1 MTKKLESLKNIK
13 NTGLDLH
20 YKIILVFSLLVIPIF
35 WGVAI
40 WDIYNNII
48 INRNYSGYDFF
59 IYYEKVIAFLEE
71 PIALYSHEEDILTG
85 WYLYPPLSI
94 LFIIPFVFFS
104 PKAAAILF
112 GIISILLYLFTV
124 KLLITIL
131 EKSSLKIQKKLKIV
145 IFAFS
150 LAFAP
155 FFQNLMVLQ
164 INTFL
169 LFLAILGLYYYKRSK
184 SRIAL
189 ILILSG
195 FWLKLYTIILAPVIL
210 KISELKKVVFAFII
224 ALILMPL
231 IFTFLVPLSMYEYY
245 FLEHLPSLMKHPHS
259 ISTIN
264 QSFSNFLQHIFLS
277 EDYFAGWESIHI
289 ESKVKITN
297 LVIGGILI
305 FVNYYFAF
313 FRNKRVESYF
323 SLMILMLFVAP
334 IAWEATWVLSLPALI
349 YCIVNLKYVNKKSI
363 KLLLLICILS
373 FLIPKPP
380 TSVILQLNNYLPEWV
395 GHIFHFRFL
404 ISSVALMAFMHLG
417 TKSNKFN
424 N

>member
-20 YKIILVFSLLVIPIF
+20 YKIILVFSLLLAPIF
-35 WGVAI
+35 LGLVS
-40 WDIYNNII
+40 WDIYNNIF
-48 INRNYSGYDFF
+48 INSNNSGYDFF
-59 IYYEKVIAFLEE
+59 IYYEKVKAFLGD

-85 WYLYPPLSI
+85 WYLYPPISV

-104 PKAAAILF
+104 PKAAAVLF
-112 GIISILLYLFTV
+112 GIISILLYFFTV
-124 KLLITIL
+124 RLLIDIL
-131 EKSSLKIQKKLKIV
+131 EKSSQKIQKKIKIV
-145 IFAFS
+145 IFTFS
-150 LAFAP
+150 FAFAP

-169 LFLAILGLYYYKRSK
+169 LFLAILGLYYYNQSK
-184 SRIAL
+184 TVMAIVL
-189 ILILSG
+189 IVSG
-195 FWLKLYTIILAPVIL
+195 FWLKLYTIILAPAIFEINKTK
-210 KISELKKVVFAFII
+210 KIFLGFII
-224 ALILMPL
+224 ALVIIPL
-231 IFTFLVPLSMYEYY
+231 IFIFLVPISMHEYY
-245 FLEHLPSLMKHPHS
+245 FWEHLPALMEHPHS

-264 QSFSNFLQHIFLS
+264 QSFSNFLQHIYLS
-277 EDYFAGWESIHI
+277 EDYFAGWESIHL
-289 ESKVKITN
+289 ETKVKITN

-305 FVNYYFAF
+305 FANYYFAF
-313 FRNKRVESYF
+313 FRNKRIESYF

-363 KLLLLICILS
+363 KLILLICILS

-380 TSVILQLNNYLPEWV
+380 TSVILQLNNYLPEWI

-417 TKSNKFN
+417 TKSNKIN
-424 N
+424 D